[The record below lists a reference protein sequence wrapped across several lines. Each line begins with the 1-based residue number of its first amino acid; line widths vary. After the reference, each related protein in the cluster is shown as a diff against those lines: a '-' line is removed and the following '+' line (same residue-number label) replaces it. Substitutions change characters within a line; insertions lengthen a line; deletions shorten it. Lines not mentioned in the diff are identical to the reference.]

1 MHIKLKITKNINKV
15 QMARTPQGIGLAKD
29 PKRQG
34 NKSKISPPGFHQT
47 KKQCAQIEENT

>member
-1 MHIKLKITKNINKV
+1 
-15 QMARTPQGIGLAKD
+15 MARTPQGIGLAKD

-34 NKSKISPPGFHQT
+34 NKSKISPTGFHQT